1 MLPNERVEYDQEL
14 GALRREMDGQ
24 KIAFLW
30 SNGRA
35 MTMEQAIEFALVN
48 PE

>member
-14 GALRREMDGQ
+14 ATLRREMNEQ
-24 KIAFLW
+24 KIEFSW
-30 SNGRA
+30 SNGRSMA
-35 MTMEQAIEFALVN
+35 MEQAIEFALVR